1 MHVLF
6 FLWGGRAQRQW
17 NNSELKDWNQWFR
30 NSASSCFA
38 IEREKHCP
46 LTKIT
51 LVLLSEALTVLC
63 CLKKNY
69 KICLG
74 SWFIYLFISPLEH
87 QKLLCELQCLC
98 VVCLSVCVV
107 LPIPTRIVRLDSGM
121 IILVE
126 KWNIS
131 SEAINTTLVDE
142 VAVYPWLMWFM
153 LNLILP
159 AYFLQHSKL
168 ELLVGPE
175 TLVLWI
181 YCFLKEQNVTVFF
194 EVCACNGWE
203 TYYK

>member
-1 MHVLF
+1 
-6 FLWGGRAQRQW
+6 
-17 NNSELKDWNQWFR
+17 
-30 NSASSCFA
+30 
-38 IEREKHCP
+38 
-46 LTKIT
+46 
-51 LVLLSEALTVLC
+51 
-63 CLKKNY
+63 
-69 KICLG
+69 
-74 SWFIYLFISPLEH
+74 
-87 QKLLCELQCLC
+87 
-98 VVCLSVCVV
+98 
-107 LPIPTRIVRLDSGM
+107 M

-194 EVCACNGWE
+194 EVCACNG
-203 TYYK
+203 